1 VAAAS
6 FERAGALLVAGG
18 LVIHEADFGYSERIV
33 LHDVSLQVE
42 PGQVVAIVGPN
53 GVGKST
59 LIKGAS
65 GVLPLQS
72 GEIIVEGQQLTEFD
86 PAERARRISVVS
98 QAINLPQAFSAL
110 DVVLM
115 GRTPYLGWFERE
127 GEQDRRIAVEAM
139 RQTETIQFAARP
151 LGELSGGEQQRILIA
166 RALAQSAPVMLLD
179 EPTAHLDLRHQ
190 DQLLKLLRRLTL
202 ERGLSTMVALH
213 DLNLVSR
220 FSDKV
225 VLLSNGRV
233 HSCGDPDSVLTP
245 DRLEAVYG
253 LRIHVMAHPLN
264 GRPLIL
270 TGE

>member
-1 VAAAS
+1 
-6 FERAGALLVAGG
+6 LVDVG
-18 LVIHEADFGYSERIV
+18 LVIRSADFGYSPRVV
-33 LHDVSLQVE
+33 LHDVSLQIA
-42 PGQVVAIVGPN
+42 PGKVVAVVGPN

-72 GEIIVEGQQLTEFD
+72 GEVRVAGQLLESMS
-86 PAERARRISVVS
+86 PAERARHISVVS

-127 GEQDRRIAVEAM
+127 GENDLLIAFEAM
-139 RQTETIQFAARP
+139 RQTETDQFADRP
-151 LGELSGGEQQRILIA
+151 LGELSGGEQQRVLIA

-190 DQLLKLLRRLTL
+190 DQLLKLLVRLTR
-202 ERGLSTMVALH
+202 ERGLSTMIALH

-220 FSDKV
+220 FSDLV

-233 HSCGDPDSVLTP
+233 HSCGNPEEVLAPDA
-245 DRLEAVYG
+245 LEEVYG
-253 LRIHVMAHPLN
+253 LRIHVMSHPLN

>member
-1 VAAAS
+1 
-6 FERAGALLVAGG
+6 LVDAG
-18 LVIHEADFGYSERIV
+18 LVIHSADIGYSQRVV
-33 LHDVSLQVE
+33 LRDVSLQVA

-72 GEIIVEGQQLTEFD
+72 GEVIVEGQPLRTMSST
-86 PAERARRISVVS
+86 ERARRISVVS

-127 GEQDRRIAVEAM
+127 SEQDHLIALDAM
-139 RQTETIQFAARP
+139 RHTETDQFAHRP
-151 LGELSGGEQQRILIA
+151 LGELSGGEQQRVLIA

-190 DQLLKLLRRLTL
+190 DQLLKLLTRLTR
-202 ERGLSTMVALH
+202 ERDLSMMIALH

-220 FSDKV
+220 CSDRD

-233 HSCGDPDSVLTP
+233 HSCGNPDDVLAPDS
-245 DRLEAVYG
+245 LEEVYG
-253 LRIHVMAHPLN
+253 LRIHVMTHPLN

>member
-1 VAAAS
+1 MVAD
-6 FERAGALLVAGG
+6 EG
-18 LVIHEADFGYSERIV
+18 LVINSADFGYAARVV
-33 LHDVSLQVE
+33 LHDVTLQVA
-42 PGQVVAIVGPN
+42 PGKVVAIVGPN

-72 GEIIVEGQQLTEFD
+72 GDVLVNGQPLSQFS
-86 PAERARRISVVS
+86 PAERARQISVVS
-98 QAINLPQAFSAL
+98 QAINLPPAFSAL

-127 GEQDRRIAVEAM
+127 SEQDHHIALEAM
-139 RQTETIQFAARP
+139 HQTETARFAHRP
-151 LGELSGGEQQRILIA
+151 LGELSGGEQQRVLIA

-190 DQLLKLLRRLTL
+190 DQLLKLLARLTRERRLSTL
-202 ERGLSTMVALH
+202 IALH

-220 FSDKV
+220 FSDTV
-225 VLLSNGRV
+225 VLLSDGRV
-233 HSCGDPDSVLTP
+233 YSCGDPDKVLSP
-245 DRLEAVYG
+245 DKLEEVYG
-253 LRIHVMAHPLN
+253 LRIHVMTHPLN

>member
-1 VAAAS
+1 
-6 FERAGALLVAGG
+6 LVEIG
-18 LVIHEADFGYSERIV
+18 LDIRSADFGYSERVV
-33 LHDVSLQVE
+33 LHEVSLQVA
-42 PGQVVAIVGPN
+42 PGQIVAIVGPN

-59 LIKGAS
+59 LIKGSS
-65 GVLPLQS
+65 GVLPIQS
-72 GEIIVEGQQLTEFD
+72 GEVLVGGQPIGQFS

-127 GEQDRRIAVEAM
+127 GEEDHLIALDAM
-139 RQTETIQFAARP
+139 RQTETVQFAKRP
-151 LGELSGGEQQRILIA
+151 LGELSGGEQQRVLIA
-166 RALAQSAPVMLLD
+166 RALAQTAPVMLLD

-190 DQLLKLLRRLTL
+190 DQLLKLLARLTR
-202 ERGLSTMVALH
+202 ERGLSTLIALH

-220 FSDKV
+220 FSDMV

-233 HSCGDPDSVLTP
+233 HSCGDPDTVLTP
-245 DRLEAVYG
+245 DQLEDVYG
-253 LRIHVMAHPLN
+253 LRIHVMTHPLN

>member
-1 VAAAS
+1 M
-6 FERAGALLVAGG
+6 
-18 LVIHEADFGYSERIV
+18 
-33 LHDVSLQVE
+33 
-42 PGQVVAIVGPN
+42 AIVGPN

-65 GVLPLQS
+65 GVLSPRS
-72 GEIIVEGQQLTEFD
+72 GEVIVEGQRLDEFA

-98 QAINLPQAFSAL
+98 QAVNLPQAFSAL

-127 GEQDRRIAVEAM
+127 SEQDYSIALDAM
-139 RQTETIQFAARP
+139 RQTETDQFADRP
-151 LGELSGGEQQRILIA
+151 LGELSGGEQQRVLIA
-166 RALAQSAPVMLLD
+166 RALAQAAPVMLLD

-190 DQLLKLLRRLTL
+190 DQLLKLLARLTR
-202 ERGLSTMVALH
+202 ERGLSTMIALH

-220 FSDKV
+220 FSDLV

-233 HSCGDPDSVLTP
+233 HSCGNPEEVLAPET
-245 DRLEAVYG
+245 LEEVYG
-253 LRIHVMAHPLN
+253 LRIHVMTHPLN

>member
-1 VAAAS
+1 LAVTSGESEGAFLVAA
-6 FERAGALLVAGG
+6 G
-18 LVIHEADFGYSERIV
+18 LVIRSADFGYSQRVV
-33 LHDVSLQVE
+33 LHDVSIEVT
-42 PGQVVAIVGPN
+42 PGQIVAVVGPN

-72 GEIIVEGQQLTEFD
+72 GHVLVEGHQLNELST
-86 PAERARRISVVS
+86 AQKARRISVVS

-127 GEQDRRIAVEAM
+127 GDLDRRIALDAM
-139 RQTETIQFAARP
+139 RQTETAQFAERP
-151 LGELSGGEQQRILIA
+151 LGELSGGEQQRVLIA

-190 DQLLKLLRRLTL
+190 DQLLRLLTRLTR
-202 ERGLSTMVALH
+202 ERNLSTLIALH

-220 FSDKV
+220 FSDTV
-225 VLLSNGRV
+225 VLLSNGHV

-245 DRLEAVYG
+245 DELEEVYG
-253 LRIHVMAHPLN
+253 LRIHVMTHPLN

>member
-1 VAAAS
+1 MVDT
-6 FERAGALLVAGG
+6 G
-18 LVIHEADFGYSERIV
+18 LVLRSADFGYSGRVV
-33 LHDVSLQVE
+33 LHDVSLQVA

-65 GVLPLQS
+65 GVLPLQG
-72 GEIIVEGQQLTEFD
+72 GEVLVEGQRLGTLT

-127 GEQDRRIAVEAM
+127 GERDHSIAFEAM
-139 RQTETIQFAARP
+139 RQTETDQFADRP
-151 LGELSGGEQQRILIA
+151 LGELSGGEQQRVLIA

-190 DQLLKLLRRLTL
+190 DQLLKLLTRLTR
-202 ERGLSTMVALH
+202 ERGLSTMIALH

-220 FSDKV
+220 FSDTV

-233 HSCGDPDSVLTP
+233 HSCGKPDEVLAP
-245 DRLEAVYG
+245 DVLEEVYG
-253 LRIHVMAHPLN
+253 LRIHVMTHPLN